1 MSVLEDSHSGRPFVL
16 ACIFDMYV
24 ENHLQACWMGFIVV
38 LRLFGFSLSTLLYD
52 PVTHI
57 DEVVWFH
64 LVLITLVYVV
74 SVLLCCSC
82 CRLPSFEDD
91 SGSLNA

>member
-57 DEVVWFH
+57 DEVVGF
-64 LVLITLVYVV
+64 TLY
-74 SVLLCCSC
+74 SSLLCMLFLCFCVVLAASC
-82 CRLPSFEDD
+82 HLLRMTQAL
-91 SGSLNA
+91 